1 MRIFAFD
8 SLAHARE
15 MEAAGFTRRQ
25 AEAFAAAQG
34 KSLRD
39 AFAANAT

>member
-15 MEAAGFTRRQ
+15 M
-25 AEAFAAAQG
+25 EAFAAAQG